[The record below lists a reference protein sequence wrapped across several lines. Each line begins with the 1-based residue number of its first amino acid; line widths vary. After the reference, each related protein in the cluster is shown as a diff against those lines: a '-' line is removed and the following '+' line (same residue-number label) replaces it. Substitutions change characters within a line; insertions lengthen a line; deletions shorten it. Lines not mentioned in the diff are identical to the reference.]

1 MATNLICITMCR
13 KQTTNTA
20 NTRHS
25 SMKMKPVEA
34 SKKTNE
40 ENVFSNLYGYLIYLG
55 SKKPK
60 FAIGH
65 KVPIS
70 KYKRRVFDKGYTPN
84 WTEEVF
90 VIDEILPTKP
100 VTYKI
105 VDLMRQEIDCSFYE
119 QELQKTDQEIFRTD
133 KVLKRDNKKKLALV
147 RWSGYPEKF
156 NSWISFDLLN
166 DLEDF

>member
-1 MATNLICITMCR
+1 M
-13 KQTTNTA
+13 
-20 NTRHS
+20 
-25 SMKMKPVEA
+25 
-34 SKKTNE
+34 
-40 ENVFSNLYGYLIYLG
+40 YGDLIYLK

-60 FAIGH
+60 SANGD
-65 KVPIS
+65 KVRIS
-70 KYKRRVFDKGYTPN
+70 KCKRRVFDKGYTPN